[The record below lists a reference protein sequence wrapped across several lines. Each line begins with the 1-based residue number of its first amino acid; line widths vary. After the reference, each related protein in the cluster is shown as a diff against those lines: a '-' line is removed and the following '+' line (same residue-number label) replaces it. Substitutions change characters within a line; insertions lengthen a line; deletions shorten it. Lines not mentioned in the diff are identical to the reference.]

1 MPIIDKPK
9 RHDMKEADRNDR
21 FFFFFLSGLLA
32 FSRELRETVINQV
45 SYMA

>member
-21 FFFFFLSGLLA
+21 FFFFLSGLLA